1 MQRREYT
8 DENVKPRERFL
19 VLDTATT
26 VMAAALM
33 NGRELL
39 GESNVY
45 GERNHSVHVITELER
60 LLSEAGL
67 TRDDVDGIAV
77 GVGPGSYTGIRIA
90 VTAAKT
96 LAWAW
101 GVPVTS
107 ISTLHALAWGGWN
120 RGIVMQ
126 EQAGKSESV
135 SESPAGAKAADWIV
149 PVLDARRG
157 QVYTGLFAV
166 NTVDGTD
173 DSPQR
178 LKPDAIRLMSTWTED
193 LLQRL
198 EALPSEERP
207 AVIWLVGETVIH
219 AETAERLRAWSELRI
234 VSYELEGRWAGRL
247 GADKL
252 LRQEYDELHTL
263 VPNYT
268 QLAEAEAN
276 LLRQR

>member
-1 MQRREYT
+1 MQREHT
-8 DENVKPRERFL
+8 DVNEKPRERFL
-19 VLDTATT
+19 ALDTATT

-33 NGRELL
+33 NGKELL
-39 GESNVY
+39 GESNVL

-67 TRDDVDGIAV
+67 TRNDVDGLAV

-107 ISTLHALAWGGWN
+107 ISTLQALAWGGWI
-120 RGIVMQ
+120 RGIELKGQ
-126 EQAGKSESV
+126 EGKPESV
-135 SESPAGAKAADWIV
+135 HNGSSGAQAADWIV

-157 QVYTGLFAV
+157 QVYTGLFAA
-166 NTVDGTD
+166 NTVNDIG
-173 DSPQR
+173 SPQR
-178 LKPDAIRLMSTWTED
+178 LEPDAIRLMTAWTDD

-198 EALPSEERP
+198 EALPAKERP
-207 AVIWLVGETVIH
+207 AVIWLVGETAIH
-219 AETAERLRAWSELRI
+219 AETAERLRAWSELLI
-234 VSYELEGRWAGRL
+234 VPYELEGKWVGRL

-252 LRQEYDELHTL
+252 LRQEHDELHTL

>member
-1 MQRREYT
+1 MQREHT
-8 DENVKPRERFL
+8 DVNVKPRERFL
-19 VLDTATT
+19 ALDTATT

-45 GERNHSVHVITELER
+45 GERNHSVHVISELER
-60 LLSEAGL
+60 LLNEDGL

-101 GVPVTS
+101 GIPVTS

-120 RGIVMQ
+120 RGIEMKGQ
-126 EQAGKSESV
+126 EDKNESV
-135 SESPAGAKAADWIV
+135 NNGSSGAQAADWIV

-157 QVYTGLFAV
+157 QVYTGLFGV
-166 NTVDGTD
+166 NTGD
-173 DSPQR
+173 DTESPQR
-178 LKPDAIRLMSTWTED
+178 LEPDAIRLMTAWTDD

-207 AVIWLVGETVIH
+207 PVIWLVGETAVH

-234 VSYELEGRWAGRL
+234 VPYELEGRWVGRL

-252 LRQEYDELHTL
+252 LRQEHDELHTL

>member
-1 MQRREYT
+1 MQREHT

-19 VLDTATT
+19 ALDTATT

-33 NGRELL
+33 NGRELT

-45 GERNHSVHVITELER
+45 GERNHSVHVISELER
-60 LLSEAGL
+60 LLNGDGL

-107 ISTLHALAWGGWN
+107 VSSLHALAWGGWS
-120 RGIVMQ
+120 RGT
-126 EQAGKSESV
+126 ESQDG
-135 SESPAGAKAADWIV
+135 EPASDYPGGARGADWIV

-166 NTVDGTD
+166 NT
-173 DSPQR
+173 DSDTGIPQR
-178 LKPDAIRLMSTWTED
+178 LEPDAIRLMTAWTED

-198 EALPSEERP
+198 EALPPEERP
-207 AVIWLVGETVIH
+207 AVIWLVGETAVH
-219 AETAERLRAWSELRI
+219 AETAERLRAWSELRV
-234 VSYELEGRWAGRL
+234 VSYELEGRWVGRL

-252 LRQEYDELHTL
+252 LRQEHDELHTL

>member
-1 MQRREYT
+1 MQREHT
-8 DENVKPRERFL
+8 NVNVKPRERFL
-19 VLDTATT
+19 TLDTATT

-60 LLSEAGL
+60 LLNEEGL

-101 GVPVTS
+101 GIPVTS

-120 RGIVMQ
+120 RGIEMKGQ
-126 EQAGKSESV
+126 EDKNESV
-135 SESPAGAKAADWIV
+135 NNGSSGAQAADWIV

-166 NTVDGTD
+166 NTVDD
-173 DSPQR
+173 VESPQR
-178 LKPDAIRLMSTWTED
+178 LEPDAIRLMTAWTDD

-207 AVIWLVGETVIH
+207 PVIWLVGETAVH

-234 VSYELEGRWAGRL
+234 VPYELEGRWVGRL

-252 LRQEYDELHTL
+252 LRQEHDELHTL

>member
-1 MQRREYT
+1 MQREHT
-8 DENVKPRERFL
+8 DVNEKPRERFL
-19 VLDTATT
+19 ALDTATT

-33 NGRELL
+33 NGKELL

-67 TRDDVDGIAV
+67 TRNDVDGLAV
-77 GVGPGSYTGIRIA
+77 GIGPGSYTGIRIA

-107 ISTLHALAWGGWN
+107 ISTLQALAWGGWN
-120 RGIVMQ
+120 RGIELEKQ
-126 EQAGKSESV
+126 EGKQESMHND
-135 SESPAGAKAADWIV
+135 SSRAQAADWIV

-157 QVYTGLFAV
+157 QVYTGLFVA
-166 NTVDGTD
+166 NTANDIV
-173 DSPQR
+173 SPQR
-178 LKPDAIRLMSTWTED
+178 IEPDAIRLMTTWTDD

-198 EALPSEERP
+198 EVLPAEERP
-207 AVIWLVGETVIH
+207 AVIWLVGETAVH

-234 VSYELEGRWAGRL
+234 VPYELEGQWVGRL

-252 LRQEYDELHTL
+252 LRQEHDELHTL

>member
-1 MQRREYT
+1 MQREHT
-8 DENVKPRERFL
+8 DVNEKPRERFL
-19 VLDTATT
+19 TLDTATT

-33 NGRELL
+33 NGKELL

-67 TRDDVDGIAV
+67 TRDDVDGLAV

-120 RGIVMQ
+120 RGIELKGQ
-126 EQAGKSESV
+126 EGKQESV
-135 SESPAGAKAADWIV
+135 NNDLPGAQAADWIV

-157 QVYTGLFAV
+157 QVYTGLFAA
-166 NTVDGTD
+166 NTVNDIG
-173 DSPQR
+173 SPQR
-178 LKPDAIRLMSTWTED
+178 LEPDAIRLMTAWTDD

-198 EALPSEERP
+198 EVLPAEERP
-207 AVIWLVGETVIH
+207 AVIWLVGETAVH

-234 VSYELEGRWAGRL
+234 VPYELEGKWVGRL

>member
-1 MQRREYT
+1 MQREHT
-8 DENVKPRERFL
+8 DVNVKPRERFL
-19 VLDTATT
+19 TLDTATT

-60 LLSEAGL
+60 LLNEEGL

-101 GVPVTS
+101 GIPVTS

-120 RGIVMQ
+120 RSIEMKGQ
-126 EQAGKSESV
+126 EDKNESV
-135 SESPAGAKAADWIV
+135 NNGSSGAQAADWIV

-157 QVYTGLFAV
+157 QVYTGLFDV
-166 NTVDGTD
+166 STVDD
-173 DSPQR
+173 VESPQR
-178 LKPDAIRLMSTWTED
+178 LEPDAIRLMTAWTDD

-207 AVIWLVGETVIH
+207 PVIWLVGETAVH

-234 VSYELEGRWAGRL
+234 VPYELEGRWVGRL

-252 LRQEYDELHTL
+252 LRQEHDELHTL

>member
-1 MQRREYT
+1 MQREHT
-8 DENVKPRERFL
+8 DVDVKPRERFL
-19 VLDTATT
+19 TLDTATT

-60 LLSEAGL
+60 LLNEEGL

-101 GVPVTS
+101 GIPVTS

-120 RGIVMQ
+120 RGIEMKGQ
-126 EQAGKSESV
+126 EDKNESV
-135 SESPAGAKAADWIV
+135 SNGSSGAQAADWIV

-157 QVYTGLFAV
+157 QVYTGLFGV
-166 NTVDGTD
+166 NTVDDTE
-173 DSPQR
+173 SPQR
-178 LKPDAIRLMSTWTED
+178 LEPDAIRLMTAWTDD

-207 AVIWLVGETVIH
+207 PVIWLVGETAVH

-234 VSYELEGRWAGRL
+234 VPYELEGRWVGRL

-252 LRQEYDELHTL
+252 LRQEHDELHTL

>member
-1 MQRREYT
+1 MQREHT
-8 DENVKPRERFL
+8 DVNVKPRERFL
-19 VLDTATT
+19 TLDTATT

-45 GERNHSVHVITELER
+45 GERNHSVHVISELER
-60 LLSEAGL
+60 LLNEEGL

-120 RGIVMQ
+120 RGIEMKGQ
-126 EQAGKSESV
+126 EGKNESV
-135 SESPAGAKAADWIV
+135 NNGSSGAQAADWIV

-166 NTVDGTD
+166 STVDD
-173 DSPQR
+173 VESPQR
-178 LKPDAIRLMSTWTED
+178 LEPDAIRLMTAWTDD

-207 AVIWLVGETVIH
+207 PVIWLVGETAVH

-234 VSYELEGRWAGRL
+234 VPYELEGRWVGRL

-252 LRQEYDELHTL
+252 LRQEHDELHTL

>member
-1 MQRREYT
+1 MQREHT
-8 DENVKPRERFL
+8 DVNVRPRERFL
-19 VLDTATT
+19 TLDTATT

-45 GERNHSVHVITELER
+45 GERNHSVHVISELER
-60 LLSEAGL
+60 LLNEEGL

-120 RGIVMQ
+120 RGIEMKGQ
-126 EQAGKSESV
+126 EGKNESV
-135 SESPAGAKAADWIV
+135 NNGSSGAQAADWIV

-166 NTVDGTD
+166 STVDD
-173 DSPQR
+173 VESPQR
-178 LKPDAIRLMSTWTED
+178 LEPDAIRLMTAWTDD

-198 EALPSEERP
+198 ESLPSEERP
-207 AVIWLVGETVIH
+207 PVIWLVGETAVH
-219 AETAERLRAWSELRI
+219 AETAERLRAWSELRS
-234 VSYELEGRWAGRL
+234 VPYELEGRWVGRL

-252 LRQEYDELHTL
+252 LRQEHDELHTL

>member
-1 MQRREYT
+1 MQREHT
-8 DENVKPRERFL
+8 DVNEKPRERFL
-19 VLDTATT
+19 TLDTATT

-33 NGRELL
+33 NGKELL
-39 GESNVY
+39 GESNVF

-67 TRDDVDGIAV
+67 TRDDVDGLAV

-120 RGIVMQ
+120 RGIELKGQ
-126 EQAGKSESV
+126 EGKQESV
-135 SESPAGAKAADWIV
+135 NNDLPGAQAADWIV

-157 QVYTGLFAV
+157 QVYTGLFAT
-166 NTVDGTD
+166 NTVKDIG
-173 DSPQR
+173 SPQR
-178 LKPDAIRLMSTWTED
+178 LEPDAIRLMTAWTDD

-198 EALPSEERP
+198 EALPAEERP
-207 AVIWLVGETVIH
+207 AVIWLVGETAVH
-219 AETAERLRAWSELRI
+219 AETAERLRAWSELR
-234 VSYELEGRWAGRL
+234 VVPYELEGKWVGRL

>member
-1 MQRREYT
+1 MQREHT
-8 DENVKPRERFL
+8 DVNVKPRERFL
-19 VLDTATT
+19 TLDTATT

-45 GERNHSVHVITELER
+45 GERNHSVHVISELER
-60 LLSEAGL
+60 LLNEEGL

-120 RGIVMQ
+120 RGIEMKGQ
-126 EQAGKSESV
+126 EDKNESV
-135 SESPAGAKAADWIV
+135 NNGSSGAQAADWIV

-157 QVYTGLFAV
+157 QVYTGLFDV
-166 NTVDGTD
+166 STVDD
-173 DSPQR
+173 VESPQR
-178 LKPDAIRLMSTWTED
+178 LEPDAIRLMTAWTDD

-207 AVIWLVGETVIH
+207 PVIWLVGETAVH

-234 VSYELEGRWAGRL
+234 VPYELEGRWVGRL

-252 LRQEYDELHTL
+252 LRQEHDELHTL

>member
-1 MQRREYT
+1 MQREHT
-8 DENVKPRERFL
+8 DVNVEPRERFL
-19 VLDTATT
+19 TLDTATT

-60 LLSEAGL
+60 LLNEEGL

-120 RGIVMQ
+120 RGIEMKGQ
-126 EQAGKSESV
+126 EDKNESV
-135 SESPAGAKAADWIV
+135 HNGSSGAQAADWIV

-157 QVYTGLFAV
+157 QVYTGLFGV
-166 NTVDGTD
+166 NTVDD
-173 DSPQR
+173 VESPQR
-178 LKPDAIRLMSTWTED
+178 LEPDAIRLMTAWTDD

-207 AVIWLVGETVIH
+207 PVIWLVGETAVH

-234 VSYELEGRWAGRL
+234 VPYELEGRWVGRL

-252 LRQEYDELHTL
+252 LRHEHDELHTL

>member
-1 MQRREYT
+1 MQREHT
-8 DENVKPRERFL
+8 DVNVKPRERFL
-19 VLDTATT
+19 TLDTATT

-60 LLSEAGL
+60 LLNEEGL

-101 GVPVTS
+101 GIPVTS

-120 RGIVMQ
+120 RGIEMKGQ
-126 EQAGKSESV
+126 EDKNESV
-135 SESPAGAKAADWIV
+135 NNGSTGAQAADWIV

-157 QVYTGLFAV
+157 QVYTGLFGV
-166 NTVDGTD
+166 NTVDDTE
-173 DSPQR
+173 SPQR
-178 LKPDAIRLMSTWTED
+178 LEPDAIRLMTAWTDD

-207 AVIWLVGETVIH
+207 PVIWLVGETAVH

-234 VSYELEGRWAGRL
+234 VPYELEGRWVGRL

-252 LRQEYDELHTL
+252 LRQEHDELHTL

>member
-1 MQRREYT
+1 MQRENT
-8 DENVKPRERFL
+8 DVNVKPRERFL
-19 VLDTATT
+19 TLDTATT

-45 GERNHSVHVITELER
+45 GERNHSVHVISELER
-60 LLSEAGL
+60 LLNEEGL

-120 RGIVMQ
+120 RGIEMKGQ
-126 EQAGKSESV
+126 EGKNESV
-135 SESPAGAKAADWIV
+135 NNGSSGAQAADWIV

-166 NTVDGTD
+166 STVDD
-173 DSPQR
+173 VESPQR
-178 LKPDAIRLMSTWTED
+178 LEPDAIRLMTAWTDD

-207 AVIWLVGETVIH
+207 PVIWLVGETAVH
-219 AETAERLRAWSELRI
+219 TETAERLRAWSELRI
-234 VSYELEGRWAGRL
+234 VPYELEGRWVGRL

-252 LRQEYDELHTL
+252 LRQEHDELHTL

>member
-1 MQRREYT
+1 MQREHT
-8 DENVKPRERFL
+8 DVNEKPRERFL
-19 VLDTATT
+19 ALDTATT

-33 NGRELL
+33 NGKELL
-39 GESNVY
+39 GESNVL

-60 LLSEAGL
+60 LLNESGL
-67 TRDDVDGIAV
+67 TRDDVDGLAV

-107 ISTLHALAWGGWN
+107 ISTLQALAWGGWS
-120 RGIVMQ
+120 RGIELKGQ
-126 EQAGKSESV
+126 EGKHESV
-135 SESPAGAKAADWIV
+135 HNGSSGAQTADWIV

-157 QVYTGLFAV
+157 QVYTGLFAA
-166 NTVDGTD
+166 NTVNDIG
-173 DSPQR
+173 SPQR
-178 LKPDAIRLMSTWTED
+178 LEADAIRLMTAWTDD

-198 EALPSEERP
+198 EALPAKERP
-207 AVIWLVGETVIH
+207 AVIWLVGETAVH

-234 VSYELEGRWAGRL
+234 VPYELEGKWVGRL

-252 LRQEYDELHTL
+252 LRQEHDELHTL

>member
-1 MQRREYT
+1 MQREHT
-8 DENVKPRERFL
+8 DVNVKPRERFL
-19 VLDTATT
+19 TLDTATT

-45 GERNHSVHVITELER
+45 GERNHSVHVISELER
-60 LLSEAGL
+60 LLNEEGL

-120 RGIVMQ
+120 RGIEIKGQ
-126 EQAGKSESV
+126 EGKNESV
-135 SESPAGAKAADWIV
+135 NNGSSGAQAADWIV

-157 QVYTGLFAV
+157 QVYTGLFDV
-166 NTVDGTD
+166 STVDD
-173 DSPQR
+173 VESPQR
-178 LKPDAIRLMSTWTED
+178 LEPDAIRLMTAWTDD

-207 AVIWLVGETVIH
+207 PVIWLVGETAVH

-234 VSYELEGRWAGRL
+234 VPYELEGRWVGRL

-252 LRQEYDELHTL
+252 LRQEHDELHTL

>member
-1 MQRREYT
+1 MQREHT
-8 DENVKPRERFL
+8 DVNVKPRERFL
-19 VLDTATT
+19 TLDTATT

-60 LLSEAGL
+60 LLNEEGL

-120 RGIVMQ
+120 RGIEMKRQ
-126 EQAGKSESV
+126 EDKNESV
-135 SESPAGAKAADWIV
+135 NNGSSGAQAADWIV

-166 NTVDGTD
+166 NTVDD
-173 DSPQR
+173 VESPQR
-178 LKPDAIRLMSTWTED
+178 LEPDAIRLMTAWTDD

-207 AVIWLVGETVIH
+207 PVIWLVGETAVH

-234 VSYELEGRWAGRL
+234 VPYELEGRWVGRL

-252 LRQEYDELHTL
+252 LRQEHDELHTL

>member
-1 MQRREYT
+1 MQREHT

-101 GVPVTS
+101 GIPVTS

-120 RGIVMQ
+120 RGVVQ
-126 EQAGKSESV
+126 EQAGKGESV

-173 DSPQR
+173 SPQR
-178 LKPDAIRLMSTWTED
+178 LEPDAIRLMSTWTED

-207 AVIWLVGETVIH
+207 AAIWLVGETAIH
-219 AETAERLRAWSELRI
+219 AEAAEGLRAWCELRI
-234 VSYELEGRWAGRL
+234 VPYELEGRWVGRL

-252 LRQEYDELHTL
+252 LRQEHDELHTL

>member
-1 MQRREYT
+1 MQREHT
-8 DENVKPRERFL
+8 DVNVKPRERFL
-19 VLDTATT
+19 TLDTATT

-60 LLSEAGL
+60 LLDEEGL

-101 GVPVTS
+101 GIPVTS

-120 RGIVMQ
+120 RGIEMKEQ
-126 EQAGKSESV
+126 EGKNESV
-135 SESPAGAKAADWIV
+135 HKGSSGAQAADWIV

-166 NTVDGTD
+166 NTVDD
-173 DSPQR
+173 VESPQR
-178 LKPDAIRLMSTWTED
+178 LEPDAIRLMTAWTDD

-207 AVIWLVGETVIH
+207 PVIWLVGETAVH

-234 VSYELEGRWAGRL
+234 VPYELEGRWVGRL

-252 LRQEYDELHTL
+252 LRQEHDELHTL

>member
-1 MQRREYT
+1 MQREHT
-8 DENVKPRERFL
+8 DVNVKPRERFL
-19 VLDTATT
+19 TLDTATT

-60 LLSEAGL
+60 LLNEEGL

-101 GVPVTS
+101 GIPVTS

-120 RGIVMQ
+120 RGIEMKGQ
-126 EQAGKSESV
+126 EDKNESV
-135 SESPAGAKAADWIV
+135 NNGSSGAQAADWIV

-157 QVYTGLFAV
+157 QVYTGLFGV
-166 NTVDGTD
+166 NTVDDTE
-173 DSPQR
+173 SPQR
-178 LKPDAIRLMSTWTED
+178 LEPDAIRLMTAWTDD

-207 AVIWLVGETVIH
+207 PIIWLVGETAVH
-219 AETAERLRAWSELRI
+219 AETAERLRAWSELRT
-234 VSYELEGRWAGRL
+234 VPYELEGRWVGRL

-252 LRQEYDELHTL
+252 LRQEHDELHTL

>member
-1 MQRREYT
+1 MQREHT
-8 DENVKPRERFL
+8 DVNVKPRERFL
-19 VLDTATT
+19 TLDTATT

-45 GERNHSVHVITELER
+45 GERNHSVHVISELER
-60 LLSEAGL
+60 LLNEEGL

-120 RGIVMQ
+120 RGIEMKGQ
-126 EQAGKSESV
+126 EDKNESV
-135 SESPAGAKAADWIV
+135 NNGSSGAQAADWIV

-166 NTVDGTD
+166 NTVDD
-173 DSPQR
+173 VESQQR
-178 LKPDAIRLMSTWTED
+178 LEPDAIRLMTAWTDD

-207 AVIWLVGETVIH
+207 PVIWLVGETAVH

-234 VSYELEGRWAGRL
+234 VPYELEGRWVGRL

-252 LRQEYDELHTL
+252 LRQEHDELHTL

>member
-1 MQRREYT
+1 MQREHT
-8 DENVKPRERFL
+8 DVNVKPRERFL

-60 LLSEAGL
+60 LLGEEGL
-67 TRDDVDGIAV
+67 TRNDVDGIAV

-101 GVPVTS
+101 GIPVTS

-120 RGIVMQ
+120 RGVVIQ
-126 EQAGKSESV
+126 EQEGKSESV
-135 SESPAGAKAADWIV
+135 SESPAGVQAADWIV

-166 NTVDGTD
+166 NTVNGT

-178 LKPDAIRLMSTWTED
+178 LEPDAIRLMSTWTED

-207 AVIWLVGETVIH
+207 AAIWLVGETAIH
-219 AETAERLRAWSELRI
+219 AETAERLRAWSVLHI
-234 VSYELEGRWAGRL
+234 VPYELEGRWVGRL

-252 LRQEYDELHTL
+252 LRQEHDELHTL

>member
-1 MQRREYT
+1 MQREHT
-8 DENVKPRERFL
+8 DVNEKPRERFL
-19 VLDTATT
+19 TLDTATT

-33 NGRELL
+33 NGKELL

-67 TRDDVDGIAV
+67 TRDDVDGLAV

-120 RGIVMQ
+120 RGIELKGQ
-126 EQAGKSESV
+126 EGKHESV
-135 SESPAGAKAADWIV
+135 NNDSPGAQAADWIV

-157 QVYTGLFAV
+157 QVYTGLFVA
-166 NTVDGTD
+166 NTVKDIG
-173 DSPQR
+173 SPQR
-178 LKPDAIRLMSTWTED
+178 LEPDAIRLMTAWTDD

-198 EALPSEERP
+198 EVLPAEERP
-207 AVIWLVGETVIH
+207 AVIWLVGETAVH

-234 VSYELEGRWAGRL
+234 VPYELEGKWVGRL

>member
-1 MQRREYT
+1 MQREHT
-8 DENVKPRERFL
+8 DVNVKPRERFL
-19 VLDTATT
+19 TLDTATT

-60 LLSEAGL
+60 LLNEEGL

-101 GVPVTS
+101 GIPVTS

-120 RGIVMQ
+120 RGIEMKGQ
-126 EQAGKSESV
+126 EDKNESV
-135 SESPAGAKAADWIV
+135 NNGSSGAQAADWIV

-166 NTVDGTD
+166 NTVDD
-173 DSPQR
+173 VESPQR
-178 LKPDAIRLMSTWTED
+178 LEPDAIRLMTAWTED

-207 AVIWLVGETVIH
+207 PVIWLVGETAVH

-234 VSYELEGRWAGRL
+234 VPYELEGRWVGRL

-252 LRQEYDELHTL
+252 LRQEHDELHTL

>member
-1 MQRREYT
+1 MQREHT
-8 DENVKPRERFL
+8 DVNVKPRERFL
-19 VLDTATT
+19 TLDTATT

-60 LLSEAGL
+60 LLNEEGL

-101 GVPVTS
+101 GIPVTS

-120 RGIVMQ
+120 RGIEMKGQ
-126 EQAGKSESV
+126 EDKNESV
-135 SESPAGAKAADWIV
+135 NNGSSGAQAADWIV

-166 NTVDGTD
+166 NTVDD
-173 DSPQR
+173 VESPQR
-178 LKPDAIRLMSTWTED
+178 LEPDAIRLMTAWTDD

-207 AVIWLVGETVIH
+207 PVIWLVGETTVH
-219 AETAERLRAWSELRI
+219 AETAECLRAWSELRI
-234 VSYELEGRWAGRL
+234 VPYELEGRWVGRL

-252 LRQEYDELHTL
+252 LRQEHDELHTL

>member
-1 MQRREYT
+1 MQREHT
-8 DENVKPRERFL
+8 DVNVKPRERFL
-19 VLDTATT
+19 TLDTATT

-60 LLSEAGL
+60 LLNEEGL

-101 GVPVTS
+101 GIPVTS

-120 RGIVMQ
+120 RGIEMKGQ
-126 EQAGKSESV
+126 EDKNESV
-135 SESPAGAKAADWIV
+135 NNGSSGAQAADWIV

-166 NTVDGTD
+166 NTVDD
-173 DSPQR
+173 VESPQR
-178 LKPDAIRLMSTWTED
+178 LEPDAIRLMIAWTDD

-207 AVIWLVGETVIH
+207 PVIWLVGETTVH

-234 VSYELEGRWAGRL
+234 VPYELEGRWVGRL

-252 LRQEYDELHTL
+252 LRQEHDELHTL

>member
-1 MQRREYT
+1 MQREHT
-8 DENVKPRERFL
+8 DVNAKPRERFL

-67 TRDDVDGIAV
+67 TREEVDGIAV
-77 GVGPGSYTGIRIA
+77 GIGPGSYTGIRIA

-101 GVPVTS
+101 GVPVAS

-120 RGIVMQ
+120 RGVVMP
-126 EQAGKSESV
+126 EQKGKGESV
-135 SESPAGAKAADWIV
+135 SNGPAGGQAADWIV

-166 NTVDGTD
+166 NTADGTE
-173 DSPQR
+173 SPQR
-178 LKPDAIRLMSTWTED
+178 LEPDEIRLMSAWTED

-198 EALPSEERP
+198 EALSSEKRP
-207 AVIWLVGETVIH
+207 AAIWLVGETAIH
-219 AETAERLRAWSELRI
+219 AEIAERLRVWSELRI
-234 VSYELEGRWAGRL
+234 VPYELEGRWVGRL

-252 LRQEYDELHTL
+252 LRQEHDELHTL

>member
-1 MQRREYT
+1 MQREHT
-8 DENVKPRERFL
+8 DVNVKPRERFL
-19 VLDTATT
+19 TLDTATT

-60 LLSEAGL
+60 LLNEEGL

-101 GVPVTS
+101 GIPVTS

-120 RGIVMQ
+120 RGIEMKGQ
-126 EQAGKSESV
+126 EDKNESV
-135 SESPAGAKAADWIV
+135 NNGSSGAQAADWIV
-149 PVLDARRG
+149 SVLDARRG
-157 QVYTGLFAV
+157 QVYTGLFGV
-166 NTVDGTD
+166 NTVDDT

-178 LKPDAIRLMSTWTED
+178 LEPDAIRLMTAWTDD

-207 AVIWLVGETVIH
+207 PVIWLVGETAVH

-234 VSYELEGRWAGRL
+234 VPYELEGRWVGRL

-252 LRQEYDELHTL
+252 LRQEHDELHTL

>member
-1 MQRREYT
+1 MQREHT
-8 DENVKPRERFL
+8 DVNEKPRERFL
-19 VLDTATT
+19 TLDTATT

-33 NGRELL
+33 NGKELL

-67 TRDDVDGIAV
+67 TRDDVDGLAV

-107 ISTLHALAWGGWN
+107 ISTLQALAWGGWN
-120 RGIVMQ
+120 HGIEMKGQ
-126 EQAGKSESV
+126 EGKHESANND
-135 SESPAGAKAADWIV
+135 SSGAQAADWIV

-157 QVYTGLFAV
+157 QVYTGLFTANSV
-166 NTVDGTD
+166 NDSG
-173 DSPQR
+173 SPQR
-178 LKPDAIRLMSTWTED
+178 LEADAIRLMTAWTDD

-198 EALPSEERP
+198 EVLPVEERP
-207 AVIWLVGETVIH
+207 AVIWLVGETTIH

-234 VSYELEGRWAGRL
+234 VPYELEGKWVGRL
-247 GADKL
+247 GANKL

>member
-1 MQRREYT
+1 MQREHT
-8 DENVKPRERFL
+8 DVNVKPRERFL
-19 VLDTATT
+19 TLDTATT

-60 LLSEAGL
+60 LLNEEGL

-101 GVPVTS
+101 GIPVTS

-120 RGIVMQ
+120 RGIEMKGQ
-126 EQAGKSESV
+126 EDKNESV
-135 SESPAGAKAADWIV
+135 NNGSSGAQAADWIV

-157 QVYTGLFAV
+157 QVYTGLFGV
-166 NTVDGTD
+166 NTVDDTEG
-173 DSPQR
+173 PQR
-178 LKPDAIRLMSTWTED
+178 LEPDAIRLMTAWTDD

-207 AVIWLVGETVIH
+207 PVIWLVGETAVH

-234 VSYELEGRWAGRL
+234 VPYELEGRWVGRL

-252 LRQEYDELHTL
+252 LSQEHDELHTL

>member
-1 MQRREYT
+1 MQREHT
-8 DENVKPRERFL
+8 DVNEKPRERFL
-19 VLDTATT
+19 TLDTATT

-33 NGRELL
+33 NGKELL
-39 GESNVY
+39 GESNVF

-67 TRDDVDGIAV
+67 TRDDVDGLAV

-120 RGIVMQ
+120 RGIELKGQ
-126 EQAGKSESV
+126 EGKHESV
-135 SESPAGAKAADWIV
+135 NNDLPGAQAADWIV

-157 QVYTGLFAV
+157 QVYTGLFAA
-166 NTVDGTD
+166 NTVNDIG
-173 DSPQR
+173 SPQR
-178 LKPDAIRLMSTWTED
+178 LEPDAIRLMTAWTDD

-198 EALPSEERP
+198 EALPAEERP
-207 AVIWLVGETVIH
+207 AVIWLVGETAVH

-234 VSYELEGRWAGRL
+234 VPYELEGKWVGRL

>member
-1 MQRREYT
+1 MQREHT
-8 DENVKPRERFL
+8 DVNEKPRERFL
-19 VLDTATT
+19 TLDTATT

-33 NGRELL
+33 NGKELL

-67 TRDDVDGIAV
+67 TRDDVDGLAV

-107 ISTLHALAWGGWN
+107 ISTLQALAWGGWN
-120 RGIVMQ
+120 HGIEMKGQ
-126 EQAGKSESV
+126 EGKHESANND
-135 SESPAGAKAADWIV
+135 SSGAQAADWIV

-157 QVYTGLFAV
+157 QVYTGLFTANSV
-166 NTVDGTD
+166 NDSG
-173 DSPQR
+173 SPQR
-178 LKPDAIRLMSTWTED
+178 LEADAIRLMTAWTDD

-198 EALPSEERP
+198 EVLSVEERP
-207 AVIWLVGETVIH
+207 AVIWLVGETTIH

-234 VSYELEGRWAGRL
+234 VPYELEGKWVGRL

-268 QLAEAEAN
+268 QLAESEAN

>member
-1 MQRREYT
+1 MQREHT
-8 DENVKPRERFL
+8 DVNVKPRERFL
-19 VLDTATT
+19 TLDTATT

-60 LLSEAGL
+60 LLNEEGL

-101 GVPVTS
+101 GIPVTS

-120 RGIVMQ
+120 RGIEMKGQ
-126 EQAGKSESV
+126 EDKNESV
-135 SESPAGAKAADWIV
+135 NNGSSGAQAADWIV

-157 QVYTGLFAV
+157 QVYTGLFDV
-166 NTVDGTD
+166 STVDD
-173 DSPQR
+173 VESPQR
-178 LKPDAIRLMSTWTED
+178 LEPDAIRLMTAWTDD

-198 EALPSEERP
+198 EALPYEERP
-207 AVIWLVGETVIH
+207 PVIWLVGETAVH

-234 VSYELEGRWAGRL
+234 VPYELEGRWVGRL

-252 LRQEYDELHTL
+252 LRQEHDELHTL

>member
-1 MQRREYT
+1 MQREHT
-8 DENVKPRERFL
+8 DVNVKPRERFL
-19 VLDTATT
+19 TLDTATT

-60 LLSEAGL
+60 LLNEEGL

-101 GVPVTS
+101 GIPVTS

-120 RGIVMQ
+120 RGIEMKGQ
-126 EQAGKSESV
+126 EDKNESV
-135 SESPAGAKAADWIV
+135 NNGSTGAQAADWIV

-166 NTVDGTD
+166 NTVDD
-173 DSPQR
+173 VESPQR
-178 LKPDAIRLMSTWTED
+178 LEPDAIRLMTAWTDD

-207 AVIWLVGETVIH
+207 PVIWLVGETAVH

-234 VSYELEGRWAGRL
+234 VPYELEGRWVGRL

-252 LRQEYDELHTL
+252 LRQEHDELHTL

>member
-1 MQRREYT
+1 MQREHT
-8 DENVKPRERFL
+8 DVNVKPRERFL
-19 VLDTATT
+19 TLDTATT

-60 LLSEAGL
+60 LLNEEGL

-101 GVPVTS
+101 GIPVTS

-120 RGIVMQ
+120 RGIEMKGQ
-126 EQAGKSESV
+126 EDKNESV
-135 SESPAGAKAADWIV
+135 NNGSSGAQAADWIV

-166 NTVDGTD
+166 STVDD
-173 DSPQR
+173 VESPQR
-178 LKPDAIRLMSTWTED
+178 LEPDAIRLMTAWTDD

-198 EALPSEERP
+198 ESLPSEERP
-207 AVIWLVGETVIH
+207 PVIWLVGETAVH
-219 AETAERLRAWSELRI
+219 AETAERLRAWSELRS
-234 VSYELEGRWAGRL
+234 VPYELEGRWVGRL

-252 LRQEYDELHTL
+252 LRQEHDELHTL

>member
-1 MQRREYT
+1 MQREHT
-8 DENVKPRERFL
+8 DVNVKPRERFL
-19 VLDTATT
+19 TLDTATT

-60 LLSEAGL
+60 LLNEEGL

-101 GVPVTS
+101 GIPVTS

-120 RGIVMQ
+120 RGIEMKGQ
-126 EQAGKSESV
+126 EDKNESV
-135 SESPAGAKAADWIV
+135 NNGSSGAQAADWIV

-157 QVYTGLFAV
+157 QVYTGLFDV
-166 NTVDGTD
+166 STVDD
-173 DSPQR
+173 VESPQR
-178 LKPDAIRLMSTWTED
+178 LEPDAIRLMTAWTDD

-207 AVIWLVGETVIH
+207 PVIWLVGETAVH
-219 AETAERLRAWSELRI
+219 AETAERLRAWSELRS
-234 VSYELEGRWAGRL
+234 VPYELEGRWVGRL

-252 LRQEYDELHTL
+252 LRQEHDELHTL

>member
-1 MQRREYT
+1 MQREHT
-8 DENVKPRERFL
+8 DVNVKPRERFL

-60 LLSEAGL
+60 LLSEEGL

-77 GVGPGSYTGIRIA
+77 GIGPGSYTGIRIA

-120 RGIVMQ
+120 RGVAIQ
-126 EQAGKSESV
+126 EQEGKSESV
-135 SESPAGAKAADWIV
+135 SESPAGVKAADWIV

-166 NTVDGTD
+166 NTVNGT

-178 LKPDAIRLMSTWTED
+178 LEPDAIRLMSTWTED

-198 EALPSEERP
+198 ETLPSEERP
-207 AVIWLVGETVIH
+207 AAIWLVGETAIH
-219 AETAERLRAWSELRI
+219 AESAERLRAWSELHI
-234 VSYELEGRWAGRL
+234 VPYELEGKWVGRL

-252 LRQEYDELHTL
+252 LRQEHDELHTL